1 MKNKRNIQKYSKDDL
16 TQIVA
21 DTSSVNVSVV
31 KIVMKALEDVIME
44 TLKGANF
51 DKDVS
56 IKLFDGFYIDSTYIP
71 DKRKKNN
78 LTGKLIDVSSKIK
91 IKTRI
96 TRGYSGKI
104 NQ

>member
-1 MKNKRNIQKYSKDDL
+1 MDSDKNVQKYSKNEL
-16 TQIVA
+16 IQAVA

-56 IKLFDGFYIDSTYIP
+56 IKLFDGFYVDSTHISG
-71 DKRKKNN
+71 KRKKNN

-96 TRGYSGKI
+96 TRGYARKI